1 MQITIKSTFDDSDY
15 FVYNYLPKYIY
26 RLVINRLDI
35 TKLSLF
41 DDYFK
46 FNSRNIILY
55 ALRNLL
61 VTREA
66 TYLYNISINKN
77 HWYKGVN
84 ISSFIKVLTY
94 GNRELKGYTIVLD
107 TFRYVANNIED
118 IYMRYSLYVY

>member
-77 HWYKGVN
+77 
-84 ISSFIKVLTY
+84 L
-94 GNRELKGYTIVLD
+94 
-107 TFRYVANNIED
+107 
-118 IYMRYSLYVY
+118 